1 MENEAIVAT
10 DLTKYFGEGETRMIA
25 VNAVGFTAHFGEM
38 LFIVGPS
45 GSGKTTL
52 LSMIS
57 GILRPNTGK
66 VVVKGDD
73 IWTQNNDQLAD
84 FRLNTIGFVF
94 QDYHLFPRLTTAENV
109 AIPLIL
115 KQQNW
120 NESVTTAKEYL
131 EIVGLKD
138 KGEILPIKLS
148 GGEQQ
153 RVAIARAII
162 SKPEILILDEPTAS
176 LDGDTGRMIIAF
188 VKEKILNKSRCILIV
203 THDARINEY
212 ADRILHMEDGHLTA
226 TTRGDRMKTD
236 EPKTED
242 KSIDPK
248 LEAKA
253 DVPKTEV
260 KAVEPKLEAKAG
272 NPKSEVKADAP
283 KSETKISSP
292 KPDVRNTIIFALAII
307 GVLAGCIGAYI
318 FGIQRKAQPPVFTPV
333 SNPYSSGIYANGIV
347 ESYQP
352 SGENIN
358 IFPEVSGPV
367 VKVLVK
373 EGQQVS
379 AGSVLFTIDDSVQKA
394 TVELAEATLK
404 VDRDQYDKDLSS
416 YNIDPKSISKNV
428 LDTAKDTVEQATAA
442 LKAANALLKKYTLK
456 APIDG
461 VVLAVNAAV
470 GSYVSSQGN
479 YDTYTQLFNPLVV
492 MGAPQ
497 EYLAV
502 RCYVDE
508 ILISRLPSGYH
519 IKAEMSITGTNI
531 KVPLEFVRVQPYV
544 SPKIELSNEK
554 QEQVDL
560 RVLPVIFRFEKK
572 DAPVYPGQMVDVY
585 IGSNSAATDNNN
597 TATN

>member
-1 MENEAIVAT
+1 MENDAIVAT
-10 DLTKYFGEGETRMIA
+10 DLTKWFGEGETKMTA
-25 VNAVGFTAHFGEM
+25 VNSVGFVAHFGEM

-66 VVVKGDD
+66 VVVKGAD

-226 TTRGDRMKTD
+226 TTKG
-236 EPKTED
+236 TE
-242 KSIDPK
+242 
-248 LEAKA
+248 
-253 DVPKTEV
+253 
-260 KAVEPKLEAKAG
+260 
-272 NPKSEVKADAP
+272 
-283 KSETKISSP
+283 
-292 KPDVRNTIIFALAII
+292 
-307 GVLAGCIGAYI
+307 
-318 FGIQRKAQPPVFTPV
+318 
-333 SNPYSSGIYANGIV
+333 
-347 ESYQP
+347 
-352 SGENIN
+352 
-358 IFPEVSGPV
+358 
-367 VKVLVK
+367 
-373 EGQQVS
+373 
-379 AGSVLFTIDDSVQKA
+379 
-394 TVELAEATLK
+394 
-404 VDRDQYDKDLSS
+404 
-416 YNIDPKSISKNV
+416 
-428 LDTAKDTVEQATAA
+428 
-442 LKAANALLKKYTLK
+442 
-456 APIDG
+456 
-461 VVLAVNAAV
+461 
-470 GSYVSSQGN
+470 
-479 YDTYTQLFNPLVV
+479 
-492 MGAPQ
+492 
-497 EYLAV
+497 
-502 RCYVDE
+502 
-508 ILISRLPSGYH
+508 
-519 IKAEMSITGTNI
+519 
-531 KVPLEFVRVQPYV
+531 
-544 SPKIELSNEK
+544 
-554 QEQVDL
+554 
-560 RVLPVIFRFEKK
+560 
-572 DAPVYPGQMVDVY
+572 
-585 IGSNSAATDNNN
+585 
-597 TATN
+597 

>member
-203 THDARINEY
+203 THDARINGY

-226 TTRGDRMKTD
+226 TTEG
-236 EPKTED
+236 TE
-242 KSIDPK
+242 
-248 LEAKA
+248 
-253 DVPKTEV
+253 
-260 KAVEPKLEAKAG
+260 
-272 NPKSEVKADAP
+272 
-283 KSETKISSP
+283 
-292 KPDVRNTIIFALAII
+292 
-307 GVLAGCIGAYI
+307 
-318 FGIQRKAQPPVFTPV
+318 
-333 SNPYSSGIYANGIV
+333 
-347 ESYQP
+347 
-352 SGENIN
+352 
-358 IFPEVSGPV
+358 
-367 VKVLVK
+367 
-373 EGQQVS
+373 
-379 AGSVLFTIDDSVQKA
+379 
-394 TVELAEATLK
+394 
-404 VDRDQYDKDLSS
+404 
-416 YNIDPKSISKNV
+416 
-428 LDTAKDTVEQATAA
+428 
-442 LKAANALLKKYTLK
+442 
-456 APIDG
+456 
-461 VVLAVNAAV
+461 
-470 GSYVSSQGN
+470 
-479 YDTYTQLFNPLVV
+479 
-492 MGAPQ
+492 
-497 EYLAV
+497 
-502 RCYVDE
+502 
-508 ILISRLPSGYH
+508 
-519 IKAEMSITGTNI
+519 
-531 KVPLEFVRVQPYV
+531 
-544 SPKIELSNEK
+544 
-554 QEQVDL
+554 
-560 RVLPVIFRFEKK
+560 
-572 DAPVYPGQMVDVY
+572 
-585 IGSNSAATDNNN
+585 
-597 TATN
+597 